1 MLLKLVTMS
10 SAGSSLAFLLEDE
23 NMMELVSSQELT
35 EKFRERKEED
45 CAAAPPSLELL
56 HPPPPPAPA
65 TMLSPMS
72 GITPIS
78 DICGRSCLEKLHCEL
93 SCLWPCA
100 RAASVPACE

>member
-35 EKFRERKEED
+35 EKFRERKED

-72 GITPIS
+72 GIIPIS